1 MAGNDENADLR
12 EVFAKLRVALHIR
25 RDQEMALDS
34 GKYFLSGIAYGLD
47 AAMDVINAV
56 ERDIFNK

>member
-1 MAGNDENADLR
+1 MVESDKNADVR
-12 EVFAKLRVALHIR
+12 EVFVKLRVAMHIR

-56 ERDIFNK
+56 EQEILSK